1 MFPLSS
7 IEASVGL
14 QVLPVLEG
22 ETQGVQAPEMS
33 EINDTDGDFSGYSDQ
48 DVPSEA
54 SPVHEGVA
62 LIPLAIVPQ

>member
-1 MFPLSS
+1 MVL
-7 IEASVGL
+7 GL

-33 EINDTDGDFSGYSDQ
+33 EINDTDGEFSEYSDQ
-48 DVPSEA
+48 DVPSEV

-62 LIPLAIVPQ
+62 LIPLAIVSQ